1 MGATNCGVWFWLL
14 PIPSKYHKSSGKL
27 GIVYGKYVHFLHTN
41 GIQLVYHTYYK
52 QQESTWRFYCQ
63 HIFIYNYI
71 YSSTTTQTL
80 LIFDA
85 FAKQLVF
92 RRMKKSEAF
101 PGSRKANSALI
112 AFHKKWFF
120 GGLLME
126 KSAFLSLLNPQTQRA
141 KSSGDDPPKR
151 LPKRAAP

>member
-1 MGATNCGVWFWLL
+1 MANMYISCTPMGSNWYIARITN
-14 PIPSKYHKSSGKL
+14 SKKVRG
-27 GIVYGKYVHFLHTN
+27 GFTAN
-41 GIQLVYHTYYK
+41 
-52 QQESTWRFYCQ
+52 
-63 HIFIYNYI
+63 IFIYIYNYI

-112 AFHKKWFF
+112 AFHKNDFF
-120 GGLLME
+120 GDFSW
-126 KSAFLSLLNPQTQRA
+126 KSQHF
-141 KSSGDDPPKR
+141 
-151 LPKRAAP
+151 